1 LLNKQ
6 SIKKVKKMKN
16 RILLG
21 LAAIA
26 MVAVLAS
33 CGKKPQ
39 VEIDATNAAIA
50 AAQTAEA
57 NVYLPG
63 EFAALQD
70 SMNAI
75 NAKIAEVD
83 GKLFKNYKEVV
94 ADLAS
99 VKTLAETVVTNVAV
113 KKDEVKKEAEG
124 LLSNIKAV
132 VEENAK
138 LLPKLPRGKEGA
150 AVIEQIKGDLTAVD
164 ATVAEA
170 QSLFDKGTYMDALN
184 KIKAATDKAASLN
197 AEIKE
202 VLTKAKIRF

>member
-1 LLNKQ
+1 
-6 SIKKVKKMKN
+6 MKN
-16 RILLG
+16 KILLG

-83 GKLFKNYKEVV
+83 GKLFKNYKTVV
-94 ADLAS
+94 ADLAK
-99 VKTLAETVVTNVAV
+99 VKTAAETVTTNVAV

-124 LLSNIKAV
+124 LLNNIKAV
-132 VEENAK
+132 VAENAK

-150 AVIEQIKGDLTAVD
+150 AVIEQIKGDLNAVD

-184 KIKAATDKAASLN
+184 KIKAATDKANSLN

-202 VLTKAKIRF
+202 VLTKARIKF

>member
-1 LLNKQ
+1 
-6 SIKKVKKMKN
+6 MKN
-16 RILLG
+16 KILLG

-39 VEIDATNAAIA
+39 VEIDAANAAIA
-50 AAQTAEA
+50 AAQTAGA

-94 ADLAS
+94 AKLAS
-99 VKTLAETVVTNVAV
+99 VKTLAETVVTNAAV

-124 LLSNIKAV
+124 IMSTIKAV

-184 KIKAATDKAASLN
+184 KIKAAADKASSLN

-202 VLTKAKIRF
+202 VLTKARIRF